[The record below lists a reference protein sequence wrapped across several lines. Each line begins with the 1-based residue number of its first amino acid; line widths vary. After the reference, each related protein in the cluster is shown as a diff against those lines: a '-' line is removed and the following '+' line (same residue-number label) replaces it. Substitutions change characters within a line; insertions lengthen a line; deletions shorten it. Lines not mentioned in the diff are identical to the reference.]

1 MNEQMNALDA
11 SKSKPLEGGPSFSL
25 GHRSYRALWNVT
37 WLLLA
42 RWTPPFMHPWRR
54 VLLRLFG
61 AKIAGGAHVYPS
73 VRIWDPR
80 NLEMDSHSCLG
91 RRADCYSM
99 ARISLGAHAIV
110 SQDARLCAGLHD
122 IDDPEFQLVTKPIV
136 IGDHAWVASGAFVGP
151 GVSIG
156 EGAVLGACAVA
167 FKDLREWGVYIGN
180 PMVFLRTRHHLDRST
195 IL

>member
-1 MNEQMNALDA
+1 MNPLDA
-11 SKSKPLEGGPSFSL
+11 RLTRPLEGGQSFSL
-25 GHRSYRALWNVT
+25 GNRIYRALWNVT
-37 WLLLA
+37 WSLLA
-42 RWTPPFMHPWRR
+42 SWTPSFMHPWRR
-54 VLLRLFG
+54 FLLRLFG
-61 AKIAGGAHVYPS
+61 AKIARGAHVYPS

-91 RRADCYSM
+91 PRADCYSM

-122 IDDPEFQLVTKPIV
+122 VDDPEFQLVTRPIV

-156 EGAVLGACAVA
+156 QGAVLGACAVA
-167 FKDLREWGVYIGN
+167 FKDLGEWGVYVGN
-180 PMVFLRTRHHLDRST
+180 PTEFLRTRSRLDRSPT
-195 IL
+195 S